1 MLGPLL
7 KLPNRSLCVIEATQM
22 LLVNIWLFRIP
33 CHALLFYFSV
43 RWLGWQQHL
52 LSLFGLSK
60 HSRAAPT
67 TSRIQTL
74 TDLQITRTMCNSPKK
89 YLHAHKETHNTKL
102 AQDCTSHVFSISK
115 IIEYRLKQMK
125 SRKVNCSNK
134 SLRFKCEVDSLFHLR
149 QCIRKS
155 WLKIFTLIF
164 IFHEWS
170 LLKHGDNEVQPKED
184 TCGQLLSG
192 LNCHRISPPL

>member
-1 MLGPLL
+1 MGFSNKNTKSRWIQQPACVLAGWRFETMGDPTIWRWLSISHWPLHTSQTSKRKTQIQIHLEYKYIANSRNAQFMLGPLL

-74 TDLQITRTMCNSPKK
+74 TDLQITRTMCNSPK
-89 YLHAHKETHNTKL
+89 NTCMHIK
-102 AQDCTSHVFSISK
+102 
-115 IIEYRLKQMK
+115 
-125 SRKVNCSNK
+125 
-134 SLRFKCEVDSLFHLR
+134 
-149 QCIRKS
+149 
-155 WLKIFTLIF
+155 
-164 IFHEWS
+164 
-170 LLKHGDNEVQPKED
+170 KHITQN
-184 TCGQLLSG
+184 
-192 LNCHRISPPL
+192 

>member
-1 MLGPLL
+1 ML
-7 KLPNRSLCVIEATQM
+7 E
-22 LLVNIWLFRIP
+22 VNIWLFRIP

-74 TDLQITRTMCNSPKK
+74 TDLQITRTMCNSPKTP
-89 YLHAHKETHNTKL
+89 ACTQRNTKL
-102 AQDCTSHVFSISK
+102 VKHCRSLVFSISK
-115 IIEYRLKQMK
+115 NLEPLKTLK
-125 SRKVNCSNK
+125 VEIRKASSC
-134 SLRFKCEVDSLFHLR
+134 FTHLR
-149 QCIRKS
+149 QCIRKG
-155 WLKIFTLIF
+155 WLKIFTLVF

-170 LLKHGDNEVQPKED
+170 IWKHGNNEVHPKRYLRPTVVRAWEF
-184 TCGQLLSG
+184 TVLL
-192 LNCHRISPPL
+192 CHWISPPL